1 MIQLD
6 EGPVLRLGELKIDDY
21 DRNHTGG
28 GVDPADLAAE
38 VSLVG
43 IEHVR
48 HGDVP
53 DGGEEVV
60 GGEADCLR
68 FSTQTCDRDFT
79 SNAGGGAD
87 DRAKCPPCQLQGDT
101 DSPAMPGSE

>member
-6 EGPVLRLGELKIDDY
+6 EGPVPRLGELKIDDY
-21 DRNHTGG
+21 SRNHTGG
-28 GVDPADLAAE
+28 
-38 VSLVG
+38 G

-60 GGEADCLR
+60 EGEADCLR
-68 FSTQTCDRDFT
+68 FSTQTRDRDFT
-79 SNAGGGAD
+79 GNAGGGAD

-101 DSPAMPGSE
+101 DSPAMPKSE

>member
-6 EGPVLRLGELKIDDY
+6 EGSVPRLGELKIDDY
-21 DRNHTGG
+21 NCNQTDG
-28 GVDPADLAAE
+28 GVDPADLTAE
-38 VSLVG
+38 ISLVG

-60 GGEADCLR
+60 EGKADCLR
-68 FSTQTCDRDFT
+68 FSTQTRDRDFT
-79 SNAGGGAD
+79 GNASGGAD

-101 DSPAMPGSE
+101 DSPAMSRSE